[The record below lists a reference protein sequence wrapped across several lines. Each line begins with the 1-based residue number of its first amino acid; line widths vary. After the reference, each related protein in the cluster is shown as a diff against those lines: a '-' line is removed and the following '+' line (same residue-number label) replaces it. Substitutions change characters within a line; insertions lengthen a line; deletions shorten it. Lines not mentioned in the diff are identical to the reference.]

1 MSLNPGERLGIRQ
14 RTRGLLLFLLPLPL
28 LLKAL
33 FGLGQG
39 DIGFVIGAGGAYA
52 LFLIAALLARRGLRN
67 AALYEERPFS
77 ASAPKPWKTVA
88 GVLVGLATAF
98 AAFATAGQPWQIAIL
113 FGLGAVLGYFLCYG
127 FDPRAKRVVTTGDGT
142 DAAELSAALREAYG
156 RLERIETAG
165 REIASKEFRDRLAGI
180 VAGVEKVLKA
190 IEDDP
195 RDLRRARRF
204 LNVYLDGTQK
214 VTEQYARTHPR
225 TQSTELEN
233 NFRALLIDMDRTCK
247 EQYDALI
254 KNDVFD
260 LDVQIE
266 VLNTRLKQEGVV

>member
-1 MSLNPGERLGIRQ
+1 MSLTPGQRLGIRQ
-14 RTRGLLLFLLPLPL
+14 RMEGLMLFVLPLPL

-33 FGLGQG
+33 VSLGQG
-39 DIGFVIGAGGAYA
+39 DIGFVAGAGGSYA

-67 AALYEERPFS
+67 AAAYAERPFGV
-77 ASAPKPWKTVA
+77 APPKPWKTVA

-98 AAFATAGQPWQIAIL
+98 AAAAVAGQSVPIAVL
-113 FGLGAVLGYFLCYG
+113 FGLGAALGYFLTYG
-127 FDPRAKRVVTTGDGT
+127 FDPRAKRVITTGDGS
-142 DAAELSAALREAYG
+142 DAAELAAALREAYA
-156 RLERIETAG
+156 RLERIEAAG
-165 REIASKEFRDRLAGI
+165 REIASKEFRDRLTAI

>member
-1 MSLNPGERLGIRQ
+1 MSLSPTERLGIRR
-14 RTRGLLLFLLPLPL
+14 RTMGLLLFLLPLPL

-33 FGLGQG
+33 LALGQG
-39 DIGFVIGAGGAYA
+39 DIGFVIGAGGSYA
-52 LFLIAALLARRGLRN
+52 VFLLAAVLARRGLRN
-67 AALYEERPFS
+67 AALYQDRPFS
-77 ASAPKPWKTVA
+77 GSPPPPLKAVA
-88 GVLVGLATAF
+88 GVLVALATAF
-98 AAFATAGQPWQIAIL
+98 AAIAAAGQPWPVGIL
-113 FGLGAVLGYFLCYG
+113 FGLGAALGYFLTYG
-127 FDPRAKRVVTTGDGT
+127 FDPRARRVIVAGGGD
-142 DAAELSAALREAYG
+142 DAEELAAALREAYA
-156 RLERIETAG
+156 RLEKIEASG
-165 REIASKEFRDRLAGI
+165 REIASREFRDRLTGI
-180 VAGVEKVLKA
+180 VGGVAKILKA
-190 IEDDP
+190 IEEDP

-214 VTEQYARTHPR
+214 VAEQYARTHPR

-266 VLNTRLKQEGVV
+266 VLNTRLRKEGVI